1 MLKKGCKF
9 ATSNQL
15 KHTTMTYTT
24 TEINQNF
31 RIKVNGLNN
40 EGNKIN
46 TLVGVSGAI
55 ALIGEELFEKF
66 INRAYNQGQDACV
79 CKLRRGLKMT
89 LYSK

>member
-1 MLKKGCKF
+1 
-9 ATSNQL
+9 
-15 KHTTMTYTT
+15 MTYMTST
-24 TEINQNF
+24 INRDF

-40 EGNKIN
+40 EGKKIN

>member
-1 MLKKGCKF
+1 MSKKGCKF

-40 EGNKIN
+40 DGEKIN

-55 ALIGEELFEKF
+55 ALIGEAMLEKF
-66 INRAYNQGQDACV
+66 LDRAYMQGNDACV

-89 LYSK
+89 FYSK